1 MEVYLINGVLAAVL
15 IYLLITKVRRDAE
28 DKPTRWDDDPTR

>member
-15 IYLLITKVRRDAE
+15 IYLLIKKVRRDAE
-28 DKPTRWDDDPTR
+28 DKP